1 MDELNIRLQDYQPE
15 IRGICETKLNE
26 EIGDEAFPSK
36 YNVIRKDRNAYGR
49 GGGIC
54 IMIKQGLVFR
64 GRTDLNK
71 IETGKIDHTWC
82 EINSNG
88 ETENIVIGIV
98 YRPPDCETDDDQK
111 LFDLLRQ
118 VEYKTTNKQLLVM
131 GDFNFREINWKIG
144 EAKENSEH
152 SRFLHSINDL
162 YWIQNVLEMTRF
174 RINQSPSL
182 LDLVFTRSLGE
193 IGDIRYNQSLGKSDH
208 LVLEFTFMVEIV
220 ERENEISI
228 SKDYCKA
235 DFKGM
240 NNELTKIKWIEEFRD
255 GSVNDCYNIFLNKH
269 ADIENKFVPVR
280 ICTNNRK
287 QKLDWLNKD
296 VKKAIR
302 ERDRQWLKWRDQ
314 KTDRNWKHYQ
324 IMRNKAC
331 KVKRLSKMTT
341 EEKVIIKIKDDK
353 KQFYNFIKR
362 KTNRKTGIGVVQN
375 EDGSLTKNDI
385 ETSDVLNR
393 AFQSVFTKPPQPI
406 AEDTKDIPRDETDKL
421 AYNQITRDEIQC
433 AIKKLKE
440 GKAAG
445 PDEISTAF
453 IIRCESA
460 ILEPLHI
467 IFNKSLQL
475 GEVPDIWRQA
485 NVTPIYKK
493 GSKSVAL
500 NYRPVSLT
508 SVVCKIMERILKD
521 RLTEE
526 INEKCWFT
534 NAQHGFR
541 SKRSTTSNLLEF
553 YDEVTTNIDNG
564 NSVDIF
570 FFDLAKAFDM
580 VPHDRLLKKLR
591 ETTTDTYIIKWITEY
606 LKERKQRVVIRGS
619 KSNWL
624 ETYSGVPQ
632 GSVIGPLLFLIYV
645 NDLPQEINSK
655 LNMFADDTK
664 MTSIVN
670 SASQIGIIEKDLET
684 LESWT
689 TINHMKFNVDKCSV
703 MHCGP
708 KNEKHK
714 YRLYGQEIRKT
725 ESEKDLGVMVN
736 ADMKF
741 KDQVS
746 AAIKKANRT
755 LGMIK
760 RNFNYINREAFE
772 VLYGVLVRPQL
783 EYAIQLWSPYQA
795 GLKENIERT
804 QRRATKLVKGIRN
817 RSYEER
823 LKYLNLM
830 TTQERRD
837 RGDSIMTYN
846 ILSNNIDMGTFKLE
860 DSNEHRTRGHTRKL
874 AVIRSRTEIRRN
886 FFTNRIVNRWNALG
900 QRTVLSINSEAFKKA
915 YDQEIPL
922 KFGGST

>member
-1 MDELNIRLQDYQPE
+1 M
-15 IRGICETKLNE
+15 
-26 EIGDEAFPSK
+26 
-36 YNVIRKDRNAYGR
+36 
-49 GGGIC
+49 
-54 IMIKQGLVFR
+54 
-64 GRTDLNK
+64 
-71 IETGKIDHTWC
+71 
-82 EINSNG
+82 
-88 ETENIVIGIV
+88 
-98 YRPPDCETDDDQK
+98 
-111 LFDLLRQ
+111 
-118 VEYKTTNKQLLVM
+118 
-131 GDFNFREINWKIG
+131 
-144 EAKENSEH
+144 
-152 SRFLHSINDL
+152 L
-162 YWIQNVLEMTRF
+162 YL
-174 RINQSPSL
+174 SP
-182 LDLVFTRSLGE
+182 
-193 IGDIRYNQSLGKSDH
+193 Y
-208 LVLEFTFMVEIV
+208 
-220 ERENEISI
+220 
-228 SKDYCKA
+228 
-235 DFKGM
+235 
-240 NNELTKIKWIEEFRD
+240 
-255 GSVNDCYNIFLNKH
+255 
-269 ADIENKFVPVR
+269 
-280 ICTNNRK
+280 
-287 QKLDWLNKD
+287 
-296 VKKAIR
+296 
-302 ERDRQWLKWRDQ
+302 
-314 KTDRNWKHYQ
+314 
-324 IMRNKAC
+324 
-331 KVKRLSKMTT
+331 
-341 EEKVIIKIKDDK
+341 II
-353 KQFYNFIKR
+353 
-362 KTNRKTGIGVVQN
+362 
-375 EDGSLTKNDI
+375 
-385 ETSDVLNR
+385 
-393 AFQSVFTKPPQPI
+393 
-406 AEDTKDIPRDETDKL
+406 
-421 AYNQITRDEIQC
+421 
-433 AIKKLKE
+433 
-440 GKAAG
+440 
-445 PDEISTAF
+445 
-453 IIRCESA
+453 
-460 ILEPLHI
+460 I

-521 RLTEE
+521 RLTKE
-526 INEKCWFT
+526 INEKSWFT

-689 TINHMKFNVDKCSV
+689 TI
-703 MHCGP
+703 
-708 KNEKHK
+708 
-714 YRLYGQEIRKT
+714 
-725 ESEKDLGVMVN
+725 
-736 ADMKF
+736 
-741 KDQVS
+741 
-746 AAIKKANRT
+746 
-755 LGMIK
+755 
-760 RNFNYINREAFE
+760 NFNYINREAFE